1 MLYLDD
7 IKVEF
12 ESQGFKGTH
21 IGISPNKDK
30 SVLFLESVRSTQSV
44 RCPYCGGSYGH
55 ERILQQ
61 AYNKAQIVYDR
72 FHMQSQFGRDVLG
85 VVRLDEA
92 RRHKAKEKEI
102 LVDISNDTDKDTM
115 KALKQEAK
123 SEKQGYSQLKKRACK
138 RCSG

>member
-1 MLYLDD
+1 MLYLND

-30 SVLFLESVRSTQSV
+30 SVLFLESVTQTV

-61 AYNKAQIVYDR
+61 ACNKA
-72 FHMQSQFGRDVLG
+72 FAQS
-85 VVRLDEA
+85 
-92 RRHKAKEKEI
+92 
-102 LVDISNDTDKDTM
+102 TD
-115 KALKQEAK
+115 
-123 SEKQGYSQLKKRACK
+123 CI
-138 RCSG
+138 

>member
-21 IGISPNKDK
+21 IGIIPDKDK

-61 AYNKAQIVYDR
+61 ACNKA
-72 FHMQSQFGRDVLG
+72 FAQS
-85 VVRLDEA
+85 
-92 RRHKAKEKEI
+92 
-102 LVDISNDTDKDTM
+102 TD
-115 KALKQEAK
+115 
-123 SEKQGYSQLKKRACK
+123 CI
-138 RCSG
+138 